1 MNITTAI
8 VKQARTEANLTQRQ
22 AAELIYC
29 TERQWRNYEIGVTNM
44 PRGLWELF
52 CIKTKGGI

>member
-1 MNITTAI
+1 MTITPTN
-8 VKQARTEANLTQRQ
+8 VKQARLDANLTQRQ

-29 TERQWRNYEIGVTNM
+29 TERQWRNYEMGVTGL

>member
-1 MNITTAI
+1 MDITTEI
-8 VKQARTEANLTQRQ
+8 VRQARTEANLTQRQ

-52 CIKTKGGI
+52 CIKVKGVI

>member
-1 MNITTAI
+1 MNITTEI
-8 VKQARTEANLTQRQ
+8 VRQARTDANLTQRQ

-52 CIKTKGGI
+52 CIKVKGVI

>member
-52 CIKTKGGI
+52 CIKVKGVI

>member
-1 MNITTAI
+1 MNVTTAI

-52 CIKTKGGI
+52 CIKVKGVI

>member
-1 MNITTAI
+1 MDITTEI
-8 VKQARTEANLTQRQ
+8 VRQARTDANLTQRQ

-52 CIKTKGGI
+52 CIKVKGVI

>member
-1 MNITTAI
+1 MDITTEI
-8 VKQARTEANLTQRQ
+8 VRQARTDANLTQRQ

-29 TERQWRNYEIGVTNM
+29 TERQWRNYEMGVTGL